1 MKSIIVRSI
10 NTEGGL
16 DMLRKKPMVPPPDF
30 GDKPIG
36 VWIMELEKRGLLG
49 HFKDDSLFFFDDTK
63 GNRVYST
70 RDYWIVAGMDP
81 TPIFKKYLG
90 NDEQKIESIDE
101 SLRYLKTVIDST
113 INKLLNQMRT
123 TNTDLMLR
131 KLFVLFDATYGFY
144 RKDREARENLAKNN
158 PGFASIA
165 YEENRNITLT
175 IINGLNVMIEN
186 CILFQHDLTEYS
198 NSQSF
203 DELIDVDILSE
214 IYLYALA
221 SHYYTL
227 LNLSKK
233 AKNYEYCSGLII
245 TPSEN
250 IPIEGIIR
258 HPLVYSSALMAGNL
272 DVLKPTNEKE
282 YLKSANTTEIGIG
295 FKKEYSIEFLEV
307 MSCFNA
313 IKEVICN
320 KGRVTVSAINEKQ
333 LKEYLINCYPDIPID
348 QFLEYFSLKKEKL
361 TEYVSEDEPYIY
373 KMGCNKN
380 RLEIRPIIKLDNG
393 TIYVSFA
400 ALDKAM
406 QLWFS
411 YIINGGRP
419 YTGIDAGHGD
429 SLIDGCSIRE
439 QELGD
444 ILVNILCEM
453 LEKHFPTSLFKDKEV
468 TYDRIYG
475 VRNEEYGDFD
485 IIYFTGNELFL
496 IESKY
501 FTDSYT
507 GNTAIGDYNKLFI
520 NKKNYYDHCRRRY
533 DLVENEPDAM
543 KKFVGATED
552 IYVHYLFVSSK
563 PLEVEFQDEDKI
575 VTFLSAGNFERYLEG
590 KLESEDG
597 SILRPTHVI

>member
-1 MKSIIVRSI
+1 
-10 NTEGGL
+10 
-16 DMLRKKPMVPPPDF
+16 MLRKKLKVLLPDF

-36 VWIMELEKRGLLG
+36 VWIMEQEKKGLLG
-49 HFKDDSLFFFDDTK
+49 HFKDSNLFFYDDPK
-63 GNRVYST
+63 GNKVYST

-81 TPIFKKYLG
+81 IPIFKKYLG
-90 NDEQKIESIDE
+90 NDEQKIESIGE
-101 SLRYLKTVIDST
+101 SLKYLKNVIDITS
-113 INKLLNQMRT
+113 NKLLSLIRL

-131 KLFVLFDATYGFY
+131 KLFVLFDTTYSFY
-144 RKDREARENLAKNN
+144 RKDREARENLAQNS
-158 PGFASIA
+158 PGFTSIT

-175 IINGLNVMIEN
+175 IFNGLNVMIEN
-186 CILFQHDLTEYS
+186 CILLQHDLTECS

-203 DELIDVDILSE
+203 DELVDVDILAE

-221 SHYYTL
+221 SHYYTF

-245 TPSEN
+245 SPSEN
-250 IPIEGIIR
+250 IPIEGIIS

-272 DVLKPTNEKE
+272 DVLKPINEKE
-282 YLKSANTTEIGIG
+282 YLKNANTTEIGIG

-313 IKEVICN
+313 VKEVICN
-320 KGRVTVSAINEKQ
+320 KGRETVSEINEKQ
-333 LKEYLINCYPDIPID
+333 FIQYLIDCYPDIRIE
-348 QFLEYFSLKKEKL
+348 QFIEYFSITKEKL
-361 TEYVSEDEPYIY
+361 SEYVSEVEPYIY

-393 TIYVSFA
+393 AIYLSYA
-400 ALDKAM
+400 AVDKAM

-429 SLIDGCSIRE
+429 SLIDGCSTRE

-444 ILVNILCEM
+444 ILVNALYEM
-453 LEKHFPTSLFKDKEV
+453 LEKHFSTTLFKDKEV

-475 VRNEEYGDFD
+475 DRKKDYGDFD
-485 IIYFTGNELFL
+485 IIYFVGNELFL
-496 IESKY
+496 IESKF

-507 GNTAIGDYNKLFI
+507 GNTTVGDYNKLFV

-543 KKFVGATED
+543 KKFIGATENL
-552 IYVHYLFVSSK
+552 YVHYLFVSSK
-563 PLEVEFQDEDKI
+563 PLEVEFQDKDKM
-575 VTFLSAGNFERYLEG
+575 VTFLCAANFERYLEG
-590 KLESEDG
+590 KLEAEDG
-597 SILRPTHVI
+597 SILRPTHMI

>member
-1 MKSIIVRSI
+1 
-10 NTEGGL
+10 
-16 DMLRKKPMVPPPDF
+16 MLRKKPKVPLPDF
-30 GDKPIG
+30 GKKPFG
-36 VWIMELEKRGLLG
+36 VWIMEQEKKGLLG
-49 HFKDDSLFFFDDTK
+49 HFKDNSLFFLDDSK

-81 TPIFKKYLG
+81 IPIFKKYLG
-90 NDEQKIESIDE
+90 DDEQKIESIDE
-101 SLRYLKTVIDST
+101 SLKYLKNVIDIIS
-113 INKLLNQMRT
+113 NKLLNLIRS
-123 TNTDLMLR
+123 TNTDLMMR

-144 RKDREARENLAKNN
+144 RKDREARENLAQNS
-158 PGFASIA
+158 PGFASTT

-175 IINGLNVMIEN
+175 ILNGLNVMIEN
-186 CILFQHDLTEYS
+186 CILLQHDLTECS

-203 DELIDVDILSE
+203 DELVDVDILAD

-245 TPSEN
+245 SPSEN
-250 IPIEGIIR
+250 IPVEGIIR
-258 HPLVYSSALMAGNL
+258 HPLVYSSTLMAGNL

-282 YLKSANTTEIGIG
+282 YLKYANTTEIGIG

-313 IKEVICN
+313 VKEVICN
-320 KGRVTVSAINEKQ
+320 KGRSTVSAINEKQ
-333 LKEYLINCYPDIPID
+333 FRQYLIDCYPNIQID
-348 QFLEYFSLKKEKL
+348 QFLEYFSITKEKL
-361 TEYVSEDEPYIY
+361 TEYVSEVEPYIY

-393 TIYVSFA
+393 TIYVSYA

-419 YTGIDAGHGD
+419 YTGIDPGNGD
-429 SLIDGCSIRE
+429 SLIDGCSKRE

-444 ILVNILCEM
+444 KLVNVLSEM
-453 LEKHFPTSLFKDKEV
+453 LEKHFPNALFKDKDV

-475 VRNEEYGDFD
+475 KREKNYGDFD
-485 IIYFTGNELFL
+485 IIYFVGDELFL

-507 GNTAIGDYNKLFI
+507 GNTAIGDYNKLFV
-520 NKKNYYDHCRRRY
+520 NKKNYYDHCRSRY
-533 DLVENEPDAM
+533 DLVMNEPDAM
-543 KKFVGATED
+543 KKFVRTAED

-590 KLESEDG
+590 KLEAEDG
-597 SILRPTHVI
+597 SILRPTHGI